1 MSPTPRPFRFGLQA
15 NGPADPRAWRELAAK
30 AEDLG
35 YATLTMADH
44 FDGDL
49 APGPALVAAAGATTS
64 LRLGTLV
71 YANDYRHPVVL
82 AKEAATLDLLTDGRL
97 ELGLGAGWM
106 TTDYTAAGIALDP
119 PGTRI
124 ERLAES
130 IALVKALLAGDQPV
144 HHHGTHYRVDGL
156 VGRPVGPQRPHPP
169 LVIGGGGRRI
179 LELAARE
186 ADVVGVNINLHKG
199 VIDTDAGPD
208 ATVDQTEQKLA
219 WIRAAAGDRF
229 ADVELQVR
237 VHLAAVTDDRA
248 GMAEALAGGFG
259 LSPDEAL
266 ASPHAL
272 AGSVD
277 QIAADLQERRERFG
291 ISYIGLSAS
300 SMDELAPVVARL
312 AGS

>member
-44 FDGDL
+44 FDDDL
-49 APGPALVAAAGATTS
+49 APGPALVAAAGATSS

-106 TTDYTAAGIALDP
+106 TTDYTASGIALDP

-130 IALVKALLAGDQPV
+130 IALVKALLAGDDPV
-144 HHHGTHYRVDGL
+144 HHHGTHYHVDGL

-169 LVIGGGGRRI
+169 LVVGGGGRRI

-186 ADVVGVNINLHKG
+186 ADVVGVNINLRKG

-208 ATVDQTEQKLA
+208 ATVAQTEQKLA
-219 WIRAAAGDRF
+219 WIRAAAGDRV
-229 ADVELQVR
+229 ADIELQVR

-277 QIAADLQERRERFG
+277 QITADLQERRERFG

-300 SMDELAPVVARL
+300 SIDELAPVVARL
-312 AGS
+312 AGT